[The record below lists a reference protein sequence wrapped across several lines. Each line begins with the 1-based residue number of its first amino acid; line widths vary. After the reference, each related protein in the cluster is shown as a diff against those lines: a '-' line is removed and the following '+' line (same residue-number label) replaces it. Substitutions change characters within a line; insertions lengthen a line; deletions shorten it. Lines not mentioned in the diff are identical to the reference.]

1 MATKRLDAA
10 KDNKDDEFY
19 TQLSDIEKELSHYKE
34 YFENKTILCNCDDPR
49 VSNFFKYF
57 ALNFN
62 NFKLKR
68 LITTCYKN
76 QNVDLFTQ
84 HDCEKAVWMDYRGNP
99 NDPTSTDFSTLE
111 IKELKGDGDFRSRE
125 CIDLLEQADIV
136 VTNPPF
142 SLFREYIMQLVNNNK
157 KFIIVGNKNAVTYK
171 EVFNLIKENKVWIG
185 YRNMNSD
192 FWLEVPEG
200 NKYEKIVDGKKLKHI
215 MACWYT
221 NLPTKKQTEEIIP
234 YKEYTPEEYPKY
246 ENYDAINVDSVVEIP
261 KDYMKTMGVPLTF
274 LDKYNPDQF
283 EIMGLGIRGSCEFST
298 ERRMEILDK
307 NGIPTGKYTINDK
320 VTLYRKHLDSDTKP
334 AAFKDCETGELYQSI
349 YARILI
355 KRKK

>member
-1 MATKRLDAA
+1 MADRTLDLA
-10 KDNKDDEFY
+10 KENKNDEFY
-19 TQLSDIEKELSHYKE
+19 TQLSDIEKEMSYYKK

-62 NFKLKR
+62 NFKIKR

-76 QNVDLFTQ
+76 QNADLFSQ
-84 HDCEKAVWMDYRGNP
+84 HDSEKAVWLDYKGNA
-99 NDPTSTDFSTLE
+99 NDPTSTDFSTIE
-111 IKELKGDGDFRSRE
+111 VKELKGDGDFRSQE
-125 CIDLLEQADIV
+125 CIEILKEADIV

-142 SLFREYIMQLVNNNK
+142 SLFREYIMQLAKYNK

-221 NLPTKKQTEEIIP
+221 NLPTKKQFEEIIS
-234 YKEYTPEEYPKY
+234 YKEYSPEEYPKY
-246 ENYDAINVDSVVEIP
+246 DNYDAIDVGKVTDIP
-261 KDYMKTMGVPLTF
+261 KDYYGVMGVPITF
-274 LDKYNPDQF
+274 LDKYNPKQF
-283 EIMGLGIRGSCEFST
+283 EIIKFRKGDDEKDLSI
-298 ERRMEILDK
+298 
-307 NGIPTGKYTINDK
+307 NGKCPY
-320 VTLYRKHLDSDTKP
+320 
-334 AAFKDCETGELYQSI
+334 F
-349 YARILI
+349 RILI